1 MLPNFVHIG
10 AAKCASTW
18 LWRVYQE
25 HPDIYVPADLDNVNF
40 FVGDYHKGLE
50 WYEKTYFDGWSG
62 ERAVGETSNSYMVF
76 EKAVERITRDL
87 PDVKLT
93 MTLRNPI
100 DRSFIAW
107 SHMQTRRF
115 GPEQRMGFER
125 GLDPHGWVLFRY
137 WFEPSLYAAHL
148 KAVFRHC
155 PRERVLIC
163 FYDDLL
169 ADPARFLRGFF
180 GFLGVDADFRP
191 SVLDT
196 VVGFPSPEWPD
207 NDDRTFERG
216 FSKEFREQLQRFF
229 RSDIEEL
236 QEITGRDLSHWG

>member
-1 MLPNFVHIG
+1 MLPNFLHVG
-10 AAKCASTW
+10 AGKCASTW
-18 LWRVYQE
+18 LWNVYKE
-25 HPDIYVPADLDNVNF
+25 HPDICVPLNSGNPSF
-40 FVGDYHKGLE
+40 FMQDYYKGLD
-50 WYEKTYFDGWSG
+50 WYQDTYFNHYAG
-62 ERAVGETSNSYMVF
+62 EKVVGETSNSYMVF
-76 EKAVERITRDL
+76 EPALERIANHL
-87 PDVKLT
+87 PGVKLT

-115 GPEQRMGFER
+115 GPEQRMEFER

-155 PRERVLIC
+155 PRERILIC
-163 FYDDLL
+163 FYDDLV
-169 ADPARFLRGFF
+169 ANPARFLRGFF
-180 GFLGVDADFRP
+180 GFLGVDVSFSP

-207 NDDRTFERG
+207 NDEGTLERG
-216 FSKEFREQLQRFF
+216 FSEEFREQLQRFF

-236 QEITGRDLSHWG
+236 QKITGRDLSHWR